1 MSLLRRGLFAL
12 PVLAFTGG
20 TRAQLKV
27 PATWYA
33 VQVEDNAFTV
43 QMPGVP
49 DHRVVNDRSARG
61 TAFALHSYSIDSG
74 GLSFVAQSA
83 LYPPDVVVAQPRT
96 ILQMALVDRAQKLDG
111 GKWSQVDWREIQ
123 GATAA
128 ESTGS
133 AMGGYAVR
141 QLVLL
146 KGRRFVSLAF
156 LGPAATVRGP
166 EADRFFKSLKLQQ

>member
-1 MSLLRRGLFAL
+1 MLSALLVA
-12 PVLAFTGG
+12 GG
-20 TRAQLKV
+20 ARAQLKV
-27 PATWYA
+27 PASWYA

-49 DHRVVNDRSARG
+49 DHRVVNDQSARG
-61 TAFALHSYSIDSG
+61 TPFTLHSYSIDSG

-96 ILQMALVDRAQKLDG
+96 ILQTALADRALKLDG
-111 GKWSQVDWREIQ
+111 GKWSQIDWRDIQ

-128 ESTGS
+128 ESIGP
-133 AMGGYAVR
+133 AKGGYAVR

-156 LGPAATVRGP
+156 LGPAAAVRGP
-166 EADRFFKSLKLQQ
+166 EAERFFKSLKLQQ